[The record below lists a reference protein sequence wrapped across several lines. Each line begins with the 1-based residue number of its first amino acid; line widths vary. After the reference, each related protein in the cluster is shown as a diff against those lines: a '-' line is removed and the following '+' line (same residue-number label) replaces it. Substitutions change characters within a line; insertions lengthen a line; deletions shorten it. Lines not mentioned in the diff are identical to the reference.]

1 MVTSDGTARTPVT
14 SARSHIQARPA
25 EACRYDIAAMGEV
38 MLRLD
43 PGERR
48 IRSTRSFDAWD
59 SGAEYNVARAFR
71 RCFGLRGAL
80 VSAFVDNEVGR
91 LLEDIILGSGLDLD
105 FVHWVPFD
113 GIGLAARNGLN
124 FSERGFGVRGALG
137 CVDRANTAI
146 SRLRPGDVDWYEL
159 FAERGVRLFHT
170 GGIMAGLSDQA
181 AETTRYAIQ
190 QARAHGTPVS
200 YDLNYRPS
208 LWRVQGGEAAAQRV
222 NRELVRDVSV
232 LLGNEEDF
240 STSLGITV
248 EGIDASMTAID
259 VDAYARLAQAVAEE
273 FPNLDVIG
281 ITLRTVHSAT
291 SNSWGALAWARGG
304 EIAVSQW
311 RSEMAIL
318 DRLGGGDSFA
328 SGLLYGLLQGTSLQH
343 AVDLGAANG
352 ALAMTTPGDTTTA
365 TLAELERM
373 VAGAGTRVQR

>member
-1 MVTSDGTARTPVT
+1 
-14 SARSHIQARPA
+14 
-25 EACRYDIAAMGEV
+25 MGEV

-48 IRSTRSFDAWD
+48 IRTTRSFDAWD

-80 VSAFVDNEVGR
+80 VSSFVDNEVGR
-91 LLEDIILGSGLDLD
+91 LLEDIILSSGLDLD
-105 FVHWVPFD
+105 FVHWVAFD
-113 GIGLAARNGLN
+113 GIGKASRNGLN

-146 SRLRPGDVDWYEL
+146 SQLRPEDVDWHEL
-159 FAERGVRLFHT
+159 FGVRGVRLFHT

-181 AETTRYAIQ
+181 AATTAHAIRR
-190 QARAHGTPVS
+190 AREHGVPVS

-208 LWRVQGGEAAAQRV
+208 LWRVQGGEASAQRV
-222 NRELVRDVSV
+222 NRELVGDVTV

-240 STSLGITV
+240 STSLGISV
-248 EGIDASMTAID
+248 EGIDPTMATVD
-259 VDAYARLAQAVAEE
+259 VDAYARLARAVADEY
-273 FPNLDVIG
+273 PNLDVIG

-304 EIAVSQW
+304 EVAIAQW
-311 RSEMAIL
+311 RPGMAIL

-373 VAGAGTRVQR
+373 VAGGGTRVQR